1 MSIFC
6 LGKGK
11 LFRPKQMRYSK
22 VFDDAGDDF
31 VGAACDDDDDD
42 NDNPKR
48 CNTKRNTFFLYIDFL
63 FGMARTMMLLL
74 LLQFLLSK

>member
-11 LFRPKQMRYSK
+11 LFRPNQVRYSE

-31 VGAACDDDDDD
+31 VGAACDDDD

-63 FGMARTMMLLL
+63 FGMARTMMFLQS
-74 LLQFLLSK
+74 LQFLL